1 MKELNLNLILY
12 GSTETVYVMKCEIV
26 NKTHNDLKLGEKIYE
41 YLESNESY
49 KYHLIFK
56 NAKGLYDYQEYVSRV
71 AIFTGQ
77 VAFEYYTDKAMK
89 NRLKKK

>member
-1 MKELNLNLILY
+1 
-12 GSTETVYVMKCEIV
+12 MKCEIV